1 MYRRFALLMLA
12 ALFSAVLFSKNEE
25 SSLNSSPDNLSQV
38 LAECENL
45 LSDTIIKLTEEDF
58 EEGTIG
64 ILRLLVK
71 AGLASSNGD
80 ARRNVEQ
87 GGVAIDG
94 EKVTDAKAVI
104 EKDSIGEDGIVIKRG
119 KKKFIKVVFR

>member
-58 EEGTIG
+58 EEVAQ
-64 ILRLLVK
+64 RL
-71 AGLASSNGD
+71 G
-80 ARRNVEQ
+80 VE
-87 GGVAIDG
+87 VAAI
-94 EKVTDAKAVI
+94 KAVVEI
-104 EKDSIGEDGIVIKRG
+104 EAGHSHEGFASPG
-119 KKKFIKVVFR
+119 KPRCV